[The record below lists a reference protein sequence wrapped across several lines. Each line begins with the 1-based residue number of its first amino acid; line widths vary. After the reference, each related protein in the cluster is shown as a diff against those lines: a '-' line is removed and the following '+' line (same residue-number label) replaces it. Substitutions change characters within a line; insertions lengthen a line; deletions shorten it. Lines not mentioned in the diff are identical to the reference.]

1 MVIIVIIA
9 TRDGEL
15 FFMFTT
21 RVIQWGYH
29 KGCKLGLPKGV
40 AQRVATFKGKG
51 KKLFKLVLASQSS
64 CPIGFSFGTEDPL
77 NCDLYS
83 LICLPLINMISLL
96 RLWTR
101 RRREGVWGAPG
112 ARTAST
118 SRLVFYDMCRYIKWT
133 PWKCDENMMNKIVVM
148 ITKMFRNSHW
158 PRERRQSTTRL
169 TKSSTW
175 WCRGIKSTGSG

>member
-29 KGCKLGLPKGV
+29 KGRKLGLPKGV

-83 LICLPLINMISLL
+83 LICLPLINMTFLL

-118 SRLVFYDMCRYIKWT
+118 SRWVFYMIPVHMSNEQVNLT
-133 PWKCDENMMNKIVVM
+133 PWKYDENMMI
-148 ITKMFRNSHW
+148 IKMFRNSHW
-158 PRERRQSTTRL
+158 PQERRQSTTRL

-175 WCRGIKSTGSG
+175 WCRGIKSMESG